1 MKKVLFMFVAVL
13 ALVSCQKG
21 AENQVKQLPIAQR
34 LRL

>member
-13 ALVSCQKG
+13 AKRALK
-21 AENQVKQLPIAQR
+21 NQVKQLPIAQR